1 MLRAEDST
9 IADAR
14 TEGLALE
21 ISRVNDAQAFG
32 SSTCK
37 DIQDMPGPEWGR
49 PDAMVRVYHVLT
61 SGVMAYF
68 VVEEGGEFVEVKKV
82 AVQEAEMS
90 ASMWA

>member
-1 MLRAEDST
+1 MLRAENST
-9 IADAR
+9 VADAR

-21 ISRVNDAQAFG
+21 ISRVNDAQSFG

-61 SGVMAYF
+61 SGVWTYF
-68 VVEEGGEFVEVKKV
+68 VLEGGEFVEVKKV
-82 AVQEAEMS
+82 VAQEAEMI
-90 ASMWA
+90 ASVWA

>member
-1 MLRAEDST
+1 MLRAENSTVADS
-9 IADAR
+9 R

-68 VVEEGGEFVEVKKV
+68 VVEGGEFVEVSKV
-82 AVQEAEMS
+82 AVQEAEPS
-90 ASMWA
+90 AGIWA

>member
-1 MLRAEDST
+1 MLRAGDTT

-14 TEGLALE
+14 TDGLALE
-21 ISRVNDAQAFG
+21 ISRVNDAHSFG

-68 VVEEGGEFVEVKKV
+68 VVEGGEFVEVKKV
-82 AVQEAEMS
+82 AVQEAEAS